1 MNDEELKQVVAS
13 NAKAIQALSDNFSEF
28 RKEWQ
33 KDREEWKKDRKQ
45 MYEWLSRL
53 SASQANFWEMQADY
67 YRRLEN
73 IEDRQIKLEEILDRL
88 TPKKEQN
95 D

>member
-1 MNDEELKQVVAS
+1 MSDSERLDKLEKIVES
-13 NAKAIQALSDNFSEF
+13 NARAIEALANE
-28 RKEWQ
+28 RQ

-45 MYEWLSRL
+45 MYEWMARL

-67 YRRLEN
+67 YRRLEDM
-73 IEDRQIKLEEILDRL
+73 EDRQAMMLEILNRL
-88 TPKKEQN
+88 TSKDKE